1 MHYQRANHLKDII
14 DLLGEQGERV
24 HLIAGGTDVL
34 VEARQKPL
42 PQDAFLL
49 DISRVSAF
57 RQIEERDQTV
67 HIGAAVTHQE
77 LADSALIQT
86 AVPLLAY
93 ACRQIGSLQIRNRG
107 TIGGNICNAS
117 PCADTVPP
125 LLALEAQVH
134 IAGTAGRRT
143 VPIADFFESPY
154 HPRLQ
159 KGEVVTGISFNK
171 LEADEHSAFYKLGRR
186 KALAIARINMAVV
199 FQLTEEGLLQNVR
212 LAPGSVF
219 PAWRRVSEAEAFLE
233 NKKAQLS
240 AFEEA
245 GKIVADKMIAI
256 SGRRWSTPYKEPVVA
271 ALVKRTLAIA
281 AGLYKGGER

>member
-1 MHYQRANHLKDII
+1 MHYYRAKNLKDILNLFESEG
-14 DLLGEQGERV
+14 DRV

-49 DISRVSAF
+49 DIS
-57 RQIEERDQTV
+57 QTADLRHINEQGQTI
-67 HIGAAVTHQE
+67 HIGASVTHQE
-77 LADSALIQT
+77 LAESALIRQS
-86 AVPLLAY
+86 APLLAQ

-107 TIGGNICNAS
+107 TLGGNICNAS

-125 LLALEAQVH
+125 LLALNANVH
-134 IAGTAGRRT
+134 IAGLQGKRT
-143 VPIADFFESPY
+143 VPVAEFFDSPY
-154 HPRLQ
+154 HPLLNN
-159 KGEVVTGISFNK
+159 GEVVSAVSFAK
-171 LEADEHSAFYKLGRR
+171 LEPTTRTAFYKLGRR
-186 KALAIARINMAVV
+186 KALAISRINMAVV
-199 FQLTEEGLLQNVR
+199 FKMTEEGFLEDVR

-219 PAWRRVSEAEAFLE
+219 PAWHRVSEAETFLE

-240 AFEEA
+240 VFEEA
-245 GKIVADKMIAI
+245 GKLVADKMIAI

-281 AGLYKGGER
+281 AGVYKGGKL